1 LQTSSDD
8 QYGGGRL
15 YYNRDNNRD
24 RFKSRQSYQPI
35 PNNDYVK
42 LESSADQQSTI
53 DYLKAQIHDLKAER
67 RKDEA
72 QIDVIKA
79 ERRKDEAEIDD
90 IKAEIRIDEAQIDYL
105 KAQIDD
111 LKAERRKD
119 EAQIKK
125 LEAQL
130 NQGKLLNKKIY
141 FLFINKVDLVF

>member
-1 LQTSSDD
+1 MQTSSDD

-24 RFKSRQSYQPI
+24 GFKSRQSYQPR

-42 LESSADQQSTI
+42 LDSSADQQST
-53 DYLKAQIHDLKAER
+53 
-67 RKDEA
+67 
-72 QIDVIKA
+72 
-79 ERRKDEAEIDD
+79 
-90 IKAEIRIDEAQIDYL
+90 IDYL

-119 EAQIKK
+119 EAQRRNDEAQIKN
-125 LEAQL
+125 LVGQL

-141 FLFINKVDLVF
+141 FLFINKVELVF